1 MMPTVLW
8 CTVPDNRHRIHVAAK
23 AFYERVAIRIGHHL
37 LVRHRLV
44 REVRAGDVAYLHLI
58 ADGLLPA
65 PSDDD
70 IAAKLQCLQLALD
83 EEKRATEEASR

>member
-1 MMPTVLW
+1 MAAL
-8 CTVPDNRHRIHVAAK
+8 DNRHRMHISAK
-23 AFYERVAIRIGHHL
+23 AFYERVAIRIVHHL

-44 REVRAGDVAYLHLI
+44 REIKPGDVAHLHLI
-58 ADGLLPA
+58 REGFLSP

-70 IAAKLQCLQLALD
+70 LPAKLECLKIALD